1 MDDPTKRTERKQEIR
16 QTPKKARPVTWK
28 SRYLRQNRWI
38 SGLAALIG
46 MLAVLHLSVAILVDC
61 LQILNIILAVIH
73 AVLFGALMF
82 ATVSSRSNE
91 DEDPTVPI
99 DHSTGGDG

>member
-1 MDDPTKRTERKQEIR
+1 MEKTTQRTDRSEGISETKNVG
-16 QTPKKARPVTWK
+16 RPVSWR
-28 SRYLRQNRWI
+28 SRYLKQNRWI
-38 SGLAALIG
+38 SALAALIG

-82 ATVSSRSNE
+82 ATVSTRSDEE
-91 DEDPTVPI
+91 DDTTVPV